1 MPLFFQHDA
10 RKLKKH
16 QIQRLYSLKPTK
28 KGRIRANGIGFVVD
42 SSKAKP
48 ACSGLGG
55 SAAYRSSEILLHS
68 WIRSGRDGR
77 PTEVL
82 LSHGVAGESE
92 TLKIW
97 LMEPQEDLQRFRP
110 FLKALANEMLY
121 SDLRKKVD
129 PSDLVQQTMLQAI
142 EAQSQ
147 FRGDS
152 DAAKAGWLKAILGN
166 LFKGLLRR
174 YHSPGRDIAKE
185 KELLAHSR
193 TNVSIAIAES
203 LESPSQHMQLDEEK
217 ERMLKV
223 LESLTL
229 DQRRAIVLRYWEDK
243 NLEEIATQME
253 KTPEAIAGLIYRG
266 MKVLRTELN

>member
-1 MPLFFQHDA
+1 
-10 RKLKKH
+10 
-16 QIQRLYSLKPTK
+16 
-28 KGRIRANGIGFVVD
+28 
-42 SSKAKP
+42 
-48 ACSGLGG
+48 
-55 SAAYRSSEILLHS
+55 
-68 WIRSGRDGR
+68 
-77 PTEVL
+77 
-82 LSHGVAGESE
+82 
-92 TLKIW
+92 
-97 LMEPQEDLQRFRP
+97 MEPQEDLQRFRP

>member
-1 MPLFFQHDA
+1 
-10 RKLKKH
+10 
-16 QIQRLYSLKPTK
+16 
-28 KGRIRANGIGFVVD
+28 
-42 SSKAKP
+42 
-48 ACSGLGG
+48 
-55 SAAYRSSEILLHS
+55 
-68 WIRSGRDGR
+68 
-77 PTEVL
+77 
-82 LSHGVAGESE
+82 
-92 TLKIW
+92 
-97 LMEPQEDLQRFRP
+97 
-110 FLKALANEMLY
+110 
-121 SDLRKKVD
+121 
-129 PSDLVQQTMLQAI
+129 MLQK
-142 EAQSQ
+142 QDGSK
-147 FRGDS
+147 R
-152 DAAKAGWLKAILGN
+152 ILGN